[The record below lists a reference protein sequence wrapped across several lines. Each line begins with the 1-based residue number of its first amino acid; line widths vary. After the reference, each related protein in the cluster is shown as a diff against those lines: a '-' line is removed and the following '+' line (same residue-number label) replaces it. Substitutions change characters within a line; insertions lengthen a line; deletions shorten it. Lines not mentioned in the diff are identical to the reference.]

1 MLKNRIEDTDPGE
14 KASFLELTQTFVKE
28 HKFVVFMALVLI
40 AAIIVISVQSTVTP
54 KYDAFIMYTGP
65 TYAASQ
71 SIYGNVIDG
80 ASEILSNEE
89 NKVEVAFS
97 TLVYVSPELAD
108 YYMQEGIEYNGAYNA
123 ESVQSFDYALAAG
136 EYCIMIIDTTLYEDT
151 KDLDVFVPL
160 SEIGVSSDAAYDE
173 YALKLKELGIYKLD
187 GFCELNED
195 SVVVLRKKSFIQS
208 LFANQKKTEAR
219 YNAQREYFIKLVEFN

>member
-1 MLKNRIEDTDPGE
+1 MFKNRIEDTDPGE
-14 KASFLELTQTFVKE
+14 KAGFSELVLTFIKE
-28 HKFVVFMALVLI
+28 HKFVVFMAVVLV
-40 AAIIVISVQSTVTP
+40 AAIIIISVQMSVTS

-65 TYAASQ
+65 TYAASS
-71 SIYGNVIDG
+71 SIYGNVIEG
-80 ASEILSNEE
+80 ASEILSTDENE
-89 NKVEVAFS
+89 VDVAFS

-136 EYCIMIIDTTLYEDT
+136 EYCILIIDTTLYEDT
-151 KDLDVFVPL
+151 KHLDVFVPL
-160 SEIGVSSDAAYDE
+160 AELGIPTDAAHDE

-208 LFANQKKTEAR
+208 LFANKKKTEAR